1 MTVSSTMSCYKTNSS
16 VAHNGSNSVS
26 DESPMCVVFSL
37 HLVVVADRSGYTNL
51 NGHTDLPGN
60 WMADLPGDLARVLD
74 WPLLALPLGV
84 GVALGSSGVAMMDS
98 VSIAGVGLPLAVTVS
113 SVATR
118 VHLGVVA
125 DHTRA
130 VVDLLGHLVALLS
143 HDILAVLDISGV
155 HDGVILGVA
164 RLVVLGV
171 AGGVNFGVVFSVAA
185 ADNIYHQKYCFQIRT
200 KKVNT
205 LCCGF
210 HRSSHYEPQPGCW
223 WDIQGPHRQE
233 KKMQRGERGTASF
246 SENFFPP
253 DK

>member
-143 HDILAVLDISGV
+143 HNILAVLDISGV

-171 AGGVNFGVVFSVAA
+171 AGGVSGRVVDRGADLLAVAVVPTMA
-185 ADNIYHQKYCFQIRT
+185 VAGSSSGKP
-200 KKVNT
+200 KGKEGEGKVQ
-205 LCCGF
+205 
-210 HRSSHYEPQPGCW
+210 HSRISSHLDE
-223 WDIQGPHRQE
+223 
-233 KKMQRGERGTASF
+233 ERVMKLSC
-246 SENFFPP
+246 
-253 DK
+253 